1 MRRMRCRSLFAP
13 PGASSS
19 RNVKQKRPGGNARP
33 FFRPFHFSNEV
44 LTVSPTVIT
53 AKNSGL
59 INQVERALE
68 TLGLAACERKAVR
81 GEDVAAVAND
91 LARRGRRVV
100 GLTGDDLLDEWLA
113 GGNQLV
119 AGLRRGRRAW
129 DDPRAMFGSPALC
142 LIGWPTGAL
151 EGKKRIAVCNKYRNL
166 AERYI
171 AGLEARGCE
180 IERVYLSG
188 ALENVQLLGLADFI
202 IDIVVT
208 GTTATQ
214 AGLVVRE
221 VISKSQLALLE
232 SA

>member
-1 MRRMRCRSLFAP
+1 M
-13 PGASSS
+13 
-19 RNVKQKRPGGNARP
+19 
-33 FFRPFHFSNEV
+33 
-44 LTVSPTVIT
+44 SPTVIT

-59 INQVERALE
+59 LEQVERTIGA
-68 TLGLAACERKAVR
+68 LGLAACERKAVR
-81 GEDVAAVAND
+81 GEDVAALTND
-91 LARRGRRVV
+91 LARRGRPVV
-100 GLTGDDLLDEWLA
+100 GLTGEDLLEEWLA
-113 GGNQLV
+113 AGNELV
-119 AGLRRGRRAW
+119 PSLRRAW
-129 DDPRAMFGSPALC
+129 RPWDDPKAMFGSPALC
-142 LIGWPTGAL
+142 LIGWPTEAL
-151 EGKKRIAVCNKYRNL
+151 EGKKRIAICNKYRNL

-171 AGLEARGCE
+171 LKLEARGCE
-180 IERVYLSG
+180 IERIYLSG